1 MNLLVSTLH
10 LLCYI
15 FALCT
20 HSEKKF
26 NQKMLSYSKF
36 NNNINILQRIFK
48 KQNVKQHSVCQALVS
63 VYSLLS
69 TKGVKGK
76 KGVHHQKAHKGK
88 KSFVL
93 RLIYCFN
100 YILRPQK
107 RNQNLCSYEY
117 STSTQYVRT
126 FSHFSTFFF
135 ISDTNTTTTT
145 LGFAKNLFPQY
156 NASSLFTSAN

>member
-1 MNLLVSTLH
+1 MNLLINCICFV
-10 LLCYI
+10 I
-15 FALCT
+15 FCIFIQK
-20 HSEKKF
+20 KKF
-26 NQKMLSYSKF
+26 NKKMSSYSKF
-36 NNNINILQRIFK
+36 NNNINVLQRIFK

-117 STSTQYVRT
+117 STSYVRT
-126 FSHFSTFFF
+126 FSHFSTFFHF
-135 ISDTNTTTTT
+135 RYE
-145 LGFAKNLFPQY
+145 Y
-156 NASSLFTSAN
+156 NYHNFGICQKFVSTI

>member
-1 MNLLVSTLH
+1 MNLLIDCICFVI
-10 LLCYI
+10 LCI
-15 FALCT
+15 FIQK
-20 HSEKKF
+20 KKF
-26 NQKMLSYSKF
+26 NQKMSSYSKF
-36 NNNINILQRIFK
+36 NNNINVLQRIFK

-107 RNQNLCSYEY
+107 RNQNLCSYVCTSILISLLFFHFRYEY
-117 STSTQYVRT
+117 NYHNFGICQK
-126 FSHFSTFFF
+126 F
-135 ISDTNTTTTT
+135 ISTI
-145 LGFAKNLFPQY
+145 
-156 NASSLFTSAN
+156 

>member
-36 NNNINILQRIFK
+36 NNNINVLQRIFK
-48 KQNVKQHSVCQALVS
+48 KQNVKQCSVCQALVS

-107 RNQNLCSYEY
+107 EIRIYVLLGMYVCTSILISLLFFHFRYEY
-117 STSTQYVRT
+117 NYHNFGICQK
-126 FSHFSTFFF
+126 F
-135 ISDTNTTTTT
+135 ISTI
-145 LGFAKNLFPQY
+145 
-156 NASSLFTSAN
+156 

>member
-26 NQKMLSYSKF
+26 NQKMSSYSKF
-36 NNNINILQRIFK
+36 NNNINVLQRIFK

-107 RNQNLCSYEY
+107 EIRI
-117 STSTQYVRT
+117 YVLLGMYVYLY
-126 FSHFSTFFF
+126 SHFAPFFSF
-135 ISDTNTTTTT
+135 QIRIQ
-145 LGFAKNLFPQY
+145 LPQLWDLPKIY
-156 NASSLFTSAN
+156 FHNITHHRCLPVQTDRQI